1 MKHLKIYFAISFFSF
16 LGCVNSELIAQEDGN
31 TFKVGVY
38 SLEGKIQSIKSP
50 DGSFTFEVSAIR
62 MKIIKNSNQEV
73 VWSVDYSDVPACSFA
88 ITKGGCFDIISC
100 GAGND
105 GFSWKS
111 GLTEFSRTGEMSLK
125 MQDDGN
131 LVVYC
136 VRNPRYGNKAAWAT
150 GTCGGVLNGC
160 GTMGKR

>member
-1 MKHLKIYFAISFFSF
+1 MKLLKIVFAIVFFCL
-16 LGCVNSELIAQEDGN
+16 LGGVNSELIAQN
-31 TFKVGVY
+31 TFEVGVY
-38 SLEGKIQSIKSP
+38 SLENTNQSIKSSN
-50 DGSFTFEVSAIR
+50 GTFTFEISAKKMSI
-62 MKIIKNSNQEV
+62 MDNSKQAEI
-73 VWSVDYSDVPACSFA
+73 WSVDYTDTPACSFA
-88 ITKGGCFDIISC
+88 ITKEGCFDIISC

-111 GLTEFSRTGEMSLK
+111 GLTGFSRTSSMSLT

-136 VRNPRYGNKAAWAT
+136 LRNPRMGIRAAWAT

-160 GTMGKR
+160 GAVGKR